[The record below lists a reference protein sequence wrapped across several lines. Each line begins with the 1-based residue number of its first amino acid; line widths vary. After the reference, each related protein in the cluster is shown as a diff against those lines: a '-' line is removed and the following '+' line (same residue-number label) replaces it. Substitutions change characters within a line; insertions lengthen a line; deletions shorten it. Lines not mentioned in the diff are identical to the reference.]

1 LLERNKELECGLK
14 QHQNIIEDQAQE
26 IEYLTKQTVALREV
40 NDSRLR
46 CYEQL
51 EVSISDLERA
61 NHRLSVDNAAD
72 KKQIKR

>member
-1 LLERNKELECGLK
+1 
-14 QHQNIIEDQAQE
+14 
-26 IEYLTKQTVALREV
+26 LREV